1 MHTHI
6 PEAQTVE
13 VEKNQQ
19 MFNLVSIGRVDAA
32 VTGKPAAFQYART
45 RGGVKVLPVLLDQ

>member
-1 MHTHI
+1 MRR
-6 PEAQTVE
+6 PLRW
-13 VEKNQQ
+13 KNQQ

-45 RGGVKVLPVLLDQ
+45 RGGVKILPDR